1 MTIILNKR
9 HIKYDTRVFHKKFFG
24 YKSST
29 TKKQYRHNLDYKEA
43 LEINNELDKKN
54 IIREQKRR
62 IEKDQEE
69 AIKIN
74 NKKNKK

>member
-1 MTIILNKR
+1 MLQN
-9 HIKYDTRVFHKKFFG
+9 
-24 YKSST
+24 
-29 TKKQYRHNLDYKEA
+29 
-43 LEINNELDKKN
+43 KKN